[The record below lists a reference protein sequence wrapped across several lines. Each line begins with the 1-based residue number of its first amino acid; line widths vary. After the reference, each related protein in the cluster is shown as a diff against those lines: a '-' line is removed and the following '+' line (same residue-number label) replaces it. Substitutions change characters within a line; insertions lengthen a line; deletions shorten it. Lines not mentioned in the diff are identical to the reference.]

1 MNRFSTWISIFSFLI
16 YAKCEKIEKIY
27 LLPDR
32 AEIITA
38 LTDMMVVDEAMSVSG
53 LNDEMPRTLEYTS
66 TPLAKITGTDTLA
79 YNFSK
84 LRFGRIITQTLDTI
98 VVIDTHWD
106 SAFAE
111 LKYKLKGNFK
121 VVQYKTIQDSSI
133 ASIRY
138 LTQTHHDT
146 TDRDVDSTF
155 NNSTGTWKYD
165 TTYVIITV
173 VDTVDSVITWHVEQK
188 DVPNDSTTKSFTLTT
203 RQKAIF
209 LRTQNTNNV
218 RKDWH
223 LKLVTPIIIEETASS
238 LGIRQ
243 VKLTVSGNPKNI
255 DIPKVIDGD
264 PLELFF
270 NRDTLPQLT
279 FKGTVQADV
288 SIQHMAPMSILPGE
302 LAVVHFGY
310 AVNVDKRRIALFD
323 TDNNS
328 VHSGSFSVTS
338 HGYKVY
344 QMYFDVTDYKSI
356 FLKNS
361 SYDAVIWMI
370 PFRIP

>member
-1 MNRFSTWISIFSFLI
+1 MLFVRCDKS
-16 YAKCEKIEKIY
+16 EKIY
-27 LLPDR
+27 LLPER
-32 AEIITA
+32 AEIIDA
-38 LTDMMVVDEAMSVSG
+38 LTDIMVEDEAMSISG
-53 LNDEMPRTLEYTS
+53 LNDEIPRTLEYTS
-66 TPLAKITGTDTLA
+66 TPLAKMTGTDTLA

-84 LRFGRIITQTLDTI
+84 LRFGRIITQTLDTL

-121 VVQYKTIQDSSI
+121 IVQYKTVLDSSI

-146 TDRDVDSTF
+146 TGSDIDSTF
-155 NNSTGTWKYD
+155 NTSSGTWQYD
-165 TTYVIITV
+165 TTYVIITI
-173 VDTVDSVITWHVEQK
+173 VDTVDSVITWHIEQN
-188 DVPNDSTTKSFTLTT
+188 DIPNDSSTKSFTLTT

-209 LRTQNTNNV
+209 IRTQNTNNA

-223 LKLVTPIIIEETASS
+223 LKFISPIIIEESTST

-243 VKLTVSGNPKNI
+243 VKLTISGNSQRI
-255 DIPKVIDGD
+255 DIPKVIDDD
-264 PLELFF
+264 PLALFF

-279 FKGTVQADV
+279 FQGTVQADV
-288 SIQHMAPMSILPGE
+288 SIQHTSPMSISPGE
-302 LAVVHFGY
+302 LMVVHFGY
-310 AVNVDKRRIALFD
+310 AVNVDKRRIALTD

-338 HGYKVY
+338 HGTKIY
-344 QMYFDVTDYKSI
+344 QIFFDLTDYKSI

-361 SYDAVIWMI
+361 NYDAIIWMI
-370 PFRIP
+370 PSQIP